1 MNYISDF
8 VPLSM
13 GGSLLEF
20 LPMSNP
26 CFLQRMKT
34 PFLCLK
40 ALFGRKRKTA
50 GIFLFIP
57 RILKRYFAFSGE
69 SECFSVWMQ
78 DSNNYLD
85 INEQEFIDCCF
96 GNMKF

>member
-40 ALFGRKRKTA
+40 ALFGRNGKRQ
-50 GIFLFIP
+50 GFSYLFLGYLKD
-57 RILKRYFAFSGE
+57 IL
-69 SECFSVWMQ
+69 
-78 DSNNYLD
+78 L
-85 INEQEFIDCCF
+85 F
-96 GNMKF
+96 G

>member
-20 LPMSNP
+20 LPMRNP

-57 RILKRYFAFSGE
+57 RILKRYFAFWVKVSAFLYCLLNLG
-69 SECFSVWMQ
+69 Q
-78 DSNNYLD
+78 
-85 INEQEFIDCCF
+85 FIFYSPAFLCC
-96 GNMKF
+96 